1 MKVSKCLDYIVTH
14 PDGHE
19 EMIHGLEAFRLEH
32 GLEQSSLTR
41 VARGQAH
48 HHGGFTIRYA
58 VGPFPVMPGS
68 APNNPLTYVITH
80 PGGQEETIIGLPAF
94 CKEHGLTR
102 GHMTLIAQ
110 GRRSQHKGYGCRY
123 ADPDMASRYP
133 VRSRARTVKMVP
145 CEVCGKSFEIKTS
158 HAKYCPGC
166 RVGLSV
172 ARTRAWRAAKIKKGR
187 PPVVSGVS

>member
-1 MKVSKCLDYIVTH
+1 LPRGDEVN
-14 PDGHE
+14 
-19 EMIHGLEAFRLEH
+19 
-32 GLEQSSLTR
+32 TR
-41 VARGQAH
+41 
-48 HHGGFTIRYA
+48 
-58 VGPFPVMPGS
+58 
-68 APNNPLTYVITH
+68 
-80 PGGQEETIIGLPAF
+80 
-94 CKEHGLTR
+94 
-102 GHMTLIAQ
+102 
-110 GRRSQHKGYGCRY
+110 GYGCRY